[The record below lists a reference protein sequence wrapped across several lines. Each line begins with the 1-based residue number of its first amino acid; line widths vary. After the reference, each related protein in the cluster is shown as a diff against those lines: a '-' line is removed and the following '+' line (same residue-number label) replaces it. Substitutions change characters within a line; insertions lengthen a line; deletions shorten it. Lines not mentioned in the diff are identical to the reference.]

1 MEGKLVDLE
10 DTIAGMQSPDYK
22 ERFIAEYHQ
31 LRTRLAKLNAF
42 IAKIKAA
49 KEKGEPEPRHD
60 CPLWVLEAQSKA
72 MAKYQILL
80 EIRAKDYEDIDLSG
94 KKRAL

>member
-1 MEGKLVDLE
+1 MEGNLVDLK
-10 DTIAGMQSPDYK
+10 DTIAGMQSDDYK
-22 ERFIAEYHQ
+22 ERFVAEYHQ
-31 LRTRLAKLNAF
+31 VRTRKAKLDAF

-72 MAKYQILL
+72 MAKYQSLL
-80 EIRAKDYEDIDLSG
+80 EIRADGYEDIDLSG
-94 KKRAL
+94 KKQAS